1 MPARIA
7 FAIVRHFFNSITD
20 VVVLTMKTTFS
31 ARFVQRMAL
40 TTALCA
46 AAFSAAHAD
55 DLNIK
60 TMIPGVP
67 QIDAE
72 SYILIDYNSG
82 KVLAEQNADARR
94 DPASLTKMMTSYVIG
109 QAMKA
114 GKFKETDLVTIG
126 NDAWATGNPVFKGS
140 SLMFLKPGMQ
150 VPVSQLIRGINLQ
163 SGNDACVAMAD
174 FAAGSQD
181 AFVGLMNSYVSAL
194 GLKNSHFQT
203 VHGLDA
209 EGQYSSARDMA
220 LIGQALIR
228 DVPNEYSIYKEK
240 EFTFNGIRQTN
251 RNGLLW
257 DNSLNVDD
265 IKTGHTDKA
274 GYNLVASAT
283 EGQMRLISAVMGGR
297 TFKGRETESKKLLTW
312 GFRFFETVNPLKAGK
327 EFASEPVWFGDN
339 DRASLGVDKDL
350 YLTIPRG
357 RMKDLKASYVLNTTE
372 LHAPLQKNQVVGT
385 INFQLDGKTIDQRP
399 LVVLEEIPEGNFFG
413 KIIDYIKLMFHHWF
427 G

>member
-1 MPARIA
+1 
-7 FAIVRHFFNSITD
+7 
-20 VVVLTMKTTFS
+20 MKTTFS

-257 DNSLNVDD
+257 DNSLNVDG

-283 EGQMRLISAVMGGR
+283 EGQMRLSSAVMGGR

>member
-1 MPARIA
+1 
-7 FAIVRHFFNSITD
+7 
-20 VVVLTMKTTFS
+20 MKTTFS

-181 AFVGLMNSYVSAL
+181 AFVGLMNSYVTAL

-209 EGQYSSARDMA
+209 DGQYSSARDMA

-257 DNSLNVDD
+257 DNSLNVDG

-357 RMKDLKASYVLNTTE
+357 RMKDLKASYVLNSTE

-399 LVVLEEIPEGNFFG
+399 LVVLQEIPEGNFFG